1 MFNARG
7 AGGGEKGE
15 HGDDEAHVKIPISA
29 GHHAASA
36 ALLQPRPLP
45 AAAGSV
51 TPTASF
57 SVWRFSLYFAVIA
70 GIIIAPTPDERNDRV
85 ALTARLALPKDARW
99 FQIGGQSAILLTGLA
114 LFDFRIDA
122 LQIVAALGASL
133 LAQAA
138 GTFLIAG
145 RFDWKSALITGLSL
159 CLLLRANEA
168 WPFAAAAFIGT
179 GSKFA
184 LRRGG
189 RHVFNPANIGIVA
202 MIAATGA
209 AWTSTGEWGPSVSF
223 ALFIAALGALVCWRA
238 SRLDAALVYL
248 GVYAALVFGRALYLG
263 DPLAIP
269 ALRLAHGAPIL
280 FAFFMISDPKTT
292 PDDPRERAVFVALAA
307 LIAYVMQF
315 HFFISDGI
323 FYAPF
328 LLALV
333 RLVALRPSSRGY
345 EWGAAPAPL
354 RLAFARAR
362 KIAPAE

>member
-1 MFNARG
+1 M
-7 AGGGEKGE
+7 
-15 HGDDEAHVKIPISA
+15 I
-29 GHHAASA
+29 
-36 ALLQPRPLP
+36 
-45 AAAGSV
+45 
-51 TPTASF
+51 
-57 SVWRFSLYFAVIA
+57 
-70 GIIIAPTPDERNDRV
+70 
-85 ALTARLALPKDARW
+85 ARLALPKDARW
-99 FQIGGQSAILLTGLA
+99 FQIGGQAAILLTGLA
-114 LFDFRIDA
+114 VFDFRIG
-122 LQIVAALGASL
+122 LTQIIAAIGASL
-133 LAQAA
+133 AAQAL
-138 GTFLIAG
+138 GTLLIAG

-159 CLLLRANEA
+159 CLLLRANDI
-168 WPFAAAAFIGT
+168 WPFVAAALIGT

-202 MIAATGA
+202 MIAFSGA
-209 AWTSTGEWGPSVSF
+209 AWTSTGEWGSSPAF
-223 ALFIAALGALVCWRA
+223 AILIAALGALVCWRA

-269 ALRLAHGAPIL
+269 VLRLGHGALIL

-292 PDDPRERAVFVALAA
+292 PDNPRERALFVGLAA

-328 LLALV
+328 LLALF
-333 RLVALRPSSRGY
+333 RFIALRPSPRGY

-354 RLAFARAR
+354 RFRFARPR